1 MLWIQSQV
9 LLFALYWLGHLPSP
23 DLFYVET
30 CVTQCFVIRIQKF
43 FSLVSCKDGL
53 AIQKIK
59 GKKPQGNEGKNTNG
73 ILIERLGALHSVSC
87 LEDDNK

>member
-9 LLFALYWLGHLPSP
+9 LLFAHLPSP

-30 CVTQCFVIRIQKF
+30 CVTQCFVIRIQNF

-59 GKKPQGNEGKNTNG
+59 GKKPQGNEGKKPNG
-73 ILIERLGALHSVSC
+73 ILIERLGALHSVSVFGGWQ
-87 LEDDNK
+87 